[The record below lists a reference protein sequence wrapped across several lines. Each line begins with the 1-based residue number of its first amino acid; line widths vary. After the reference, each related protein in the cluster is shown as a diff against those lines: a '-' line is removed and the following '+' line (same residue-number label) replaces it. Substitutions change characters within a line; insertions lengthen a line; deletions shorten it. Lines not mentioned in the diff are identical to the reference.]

1 MLKLI
6 TPYVYFDGICEI
18 DIKKLENQG
27 VRTLLFDVDN
37 TITTWNCPDIDA
49 EVLAWFRELQ
59 ASSIRGC
66 IISNNS
72 AERLRGI
79 ADTFGLDFVAKARK
93 PLPFGYKRAMA
104 LMGSDRESTMMVGDQ
119 LFTDVLGAN
128 LAGIRAIL
136 LKPISTLH
144 EFRGTR
150 INRQMEKVVMKSVMR
165 RMERRQR
172 KRNSANK

>member
-6 TPYVYFDGICEI
+6 TPYEYFDGICEI
-18 DIKKLENQG
+18 DIKKLKSLG

-37 TITTWNCPDIDA
+37 TITTWNCSEID
-49 EVLAWFRELQ
+49 ERVRAWFQELTANDMQ
-59 ASSIRGC
+59 GC

-79 ADTFGLDFVAKARK
+79 AAAFGLNFVAKARK
-93 PLPFGYKRAMA
+93 PLPFGYKKAMT
-104 LMGSDRESTMMVGDQ
+104 LMASDKHSTMMVGDQ

-150 INRQMEKVVMKSVMR
+150 INRKLEKLVMKSVLKKMKK
-165 RMERRQR
+165 QQQ
-172 KRNSANK
+172 KRNAANH